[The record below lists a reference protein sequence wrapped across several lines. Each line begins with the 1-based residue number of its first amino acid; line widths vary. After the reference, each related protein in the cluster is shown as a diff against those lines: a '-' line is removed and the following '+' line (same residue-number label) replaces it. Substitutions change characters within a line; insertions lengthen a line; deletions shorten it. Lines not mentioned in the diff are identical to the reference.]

1 MQFIQYLKGH
11 IMIYNHNS
19 VRLLFHDVC
28 IMYNSSKAVFK
39 ITYMAVKQMD
49 SYYPN
54 NDFL

>member
-19 VRLLFHDVC
+19 VRLLFYDVC
-28 IMYNSSKAVFK
+28 ILYNSSKAVFK
-39 ITYMAVKQMD
+39 ITYMAVKQMA